1 MGDGAVGAGGGD
13 AAAWCFWDG
22 SVDVKRWLVRLDPL
36 LLWWVLM
43 VVGFLRV
50 SGG

>member
-13 AAAWCFWDG
+13 AAAWCFRDG
-22 SVDVKRWLVRLDPL
+22 SIDGKRRLVRLDPLL

-43 VVGFLRV
+43 VVEFL
-50 SGG
+50 